1 MYSWRRKVIFSLLGN
16 YILESSNYLITFELS
31 REKQMKNENLL
42 FKAKEQLMKKE
53 RNREIGEGR
62 QKNENKKE
70 KRGGKEGLDNRKK
83 ERKEIYEFIES
94 VYII

>member
-70 KRGGKEGLDNRKK
+70 KRDRRKGRFRQQK
-83 ERKEIYEFIES
+83 EREEGDT
-94 VYII
+94 

>member
-16 YILESSNYLITFELS
+16 YISESSNYLITFELS

-70 KRGGKEGLDNRKK
+70 KRDRRKGRFRQQK
-83 ERKEIYEFIES
+83 EREEGDT
-94 VYII
+94 

>member
-16 YILESSNYLITFELS
+16 YISESSNYLITFELS

-83 ERKEIYEFIES
+83 ERKEIYEFI
-94 VYII
+94 

>member
-1 MYSWRRKVIFSLLGN
+1 
-16 YILESSNYLITFELS
+16 
-31 REKQMKNENLL
+31 MKNENLL

-70 KRGGKEGLDNRKK
+70 KRDRRKGRFRQQK
-83 ERKEIYEFIES
+83 EREEGDI
-94 VYII
+94 

>member
-70 KRGGKEGLDNRKK
+70 KRDRRKGRFRQQK
-83 ERKEIYEFIES
+83 EREEGDI
-94 VYII
+94 

>member
-42 FKAKEQLMKKE
+42 FKAKEQLMKE
-53 RNREIGEGR
+53 
-62 QKNENKKE
+62 
-70 KRGGKEGLDNRKK
+70 RKK
-83 ERKEIYEFIES
+83 QGNRRRKTEERK
-94 VYII
+94 

>member
-70 KRGGKEGLDNRKK
+70 KRDRRKGRFRQQK
-83 ERKEIYEFIES
+83 ERKEIYEFI
-94 VYII
+94 